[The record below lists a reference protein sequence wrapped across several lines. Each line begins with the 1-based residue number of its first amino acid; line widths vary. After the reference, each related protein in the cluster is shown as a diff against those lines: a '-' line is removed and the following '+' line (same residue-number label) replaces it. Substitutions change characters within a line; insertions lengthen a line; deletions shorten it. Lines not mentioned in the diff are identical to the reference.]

1 MEEEREGLSE
11 EGGEARAFGQRR
23 RVSCLVLVAGVG
35 EARPVAWTEEQA
47 VCCAAGGTQEARR
60 GDAATR
66 GPGGAGGAWSR
77 VGARRGAQPGTSD
90 PATCARGGYVSG

>member
-1 MEEEREGLSE
+1 MEEERGTERG
-11 EGGEARAFGQRR
+11 RR
-23 RVSCLVLVAGVG
+23 RGESFWAASSRVLSVLVAGVG